1 MDQETK
7 HNRKRALDDQDCD
20 SHQSKLARF
29 ESVGNSTYLGE
40 THLDSDSSGLNLCKS
55 DVTVVESD
63 DSGVNSP
70 DAKRIQDDLLN
81 ILDESDDPTIQGLDT
96 VIKSFEEEI
105 LVSVPGPVTHT
116 DTCQPELGYL
126 LEASDDEL
134 GLPPTFS
141 GEEKISA
148 VDLAAEASV
157 SGAADFG
164 EILGFE
170 DGIPSYDSCEFGLA
184 GESSG
189 SSYNGSYNDSGDFVT
204 LSGLFDYSSENYAP
218 ANDVSGG
225 QWQPESLSAL

>member
-29 ESVGNSTYLGE
+29 ESVGNSTDLGE
-40 THLDSDSSGLNLCKS
+40 THLDSDSSGLNSCK
-55 DVTVVESD
+55 
-63 DSGVNSP
+63 
-70 DAKRIQDDLLN
+70 K
-81 ILDESDDPTIQGLDT
+81 
-96 VIKSFEEEI
+96 EI

-218 ANDVSGG
+218 ANDISGG